1 MATLVISY
9 ARADQPLVRGVVKL
23 LRAAMS
29 EIDDAVYWD
38 EDFEPGAAW
47 FDQIKHS
54 IDEAPQLFVF
64 WCAHSAASSQV
75 LDELMYALNA
85 GKVVVP
91 VLLDDTSLS
100 ASLAPIHGV
109 DLRTAVRHVATPH
122 EHSTLRWL
130 VPAALA
136 ATVLALSVVT
146 WRTLQAGAPVNGH
159 EYVVEARTTVPSAND
174 GEGEKRQPPKS
185 EPHPESRDSRLD
197 RLAQSRLRQEQLEE
211 ALRLEASVQASLK
224 QAERRQESL
233 PGPASPDAGDGS
245 RSRLLLLLSEQ
256 RVEHLQVALR
266 QEIAKQE
273 QERRRRE
280 AERREAEERETSRP
294 TDSRPPSSTVPESD
308 RESRER
314 VEQLTAALGREHQLQ
329 NGLRQ
334 PGHWPS
340 PPINEGMPESLMRA
354 LQLRESQLRE
364 ARLRELWRRQEARRK
379 SLERAIEPEGTAP
392 PSKDAS
398 PAAVPNLPS
407 VQPTQPAPTASADG
421 PATDQRPGM
430 LPGALVLALV
440 VLLGVLVAMMRRRSK
455 HTRSTDTE
463 ATAPDGPGG
472 DQVLVLDERT
482 RDALV
487 RQFRRYLHLD
497 RPTRI

>member
-47 FDQIKHS
+47 FDQIKRS
-54 IDEAPQLFVF
+54 IDDAPQLFVF
-64 WCAHSAASSQV
+64 WCAHSAVSSQV
-75 LDELMYALNA
+75 LEELMYAINA

-122 EHSTLRWL
+122 ERSTLRWL

-136 ATVLALSVVT
+136 ATVLALSVFT
-146 WRTLQAGAPVNGH
+146 WRTLQDGAPAKGH

-174 GEGEKRQPPKS
+174 SEGKNLQLPKS
-185 EPHPESRDSRLD
+185 ELHPESRDSRLD
-197 RLAQSRLRQEQLEE
+197 CLAQSRLRQEQLEE

-224 QAERRQESL
+224 QAERRRKS
-233 PGPASPDAGDGS
+233 PAGPARPDTEDGS
-245 RSRLLLLLSEQ
+245 RSRLLLLSEQ
-256 RVEHLQVALR
+256 RAEHLQVALR
-266 QEIAKQE
+266 QEIAKQD

-280 AERREAEERETSRP
+280 AERREAEKRETSRP
-294 TDSRPPSSTVPESD
+294 ADSRPRSTPVPESD

-314 VEQLTAALGREHQLQ
+314 VEQLTAALGREYQLQ

-334 PGHWPS
+334 PAHWPS

-379 SLERAIEPEGTAP
+379 SLERAIESAGTVP

-398 PAAVPNLPS
+398 PTAVPNPPP
-407 VQPTQPAPTASADG
+407 VQPTQPAPAASVDG

-463 ATAPDGPGG
+463 ATAPGGPGG